1 MTVTDSIG
9 DMLTRIR
16 NSLAMGYDDVVVPS
30 SRLKEAI
37 ARVLQSEGYI
47 YGYEIVNDGSF
58 PVLRIHL
65 KYTDDEQPVLR
76 GLERVSKPGCRI
88 YTKKRDI
95 PWVKVGL
102 GNVILSTPQGV
113 MTGREARRVGV
124 GGEILCKVW

>member
-1 MTVTDSIG
+1 MTVTDKVG

-16 NSLAMGYDDVVVPS
+16 NSLAMGYDDVVLPS

-47 YGYEIVNDGSF
+47 HGYEIVSDGSF
-58 PVLRIHL
+58 PVLRIYL
-65 KYTDDEQPVLR
+65 KYTEDEQPVLR
-76 GLERVSKPGCRI
+76 GLERVSKPGQRI
-88 YTKKRDI
+88 YTKKGDI
-95 PWVKVGL
+95 PWVKAGL

-124 GGEILCKVW
+124 GGEILCKIW

>member
-1 MTVTDSIG
+1 MTVTDSVG

-16 NSLAMGYDDVVVPS
+16 NSLAMGYDDVVIPS

-37 ARVLQSEGYI
+37 ARVLQSEGFVH
-47 YGYEIVNDGSF
+47 GYEIVSDGSF
-58 PVLRIHL
+58 PVLRIYL
-65 KYTDDEQPVLR
+65 KYTEDEQPVLR

-88 YTKKRDI
+88 YTKKGDI
-95 PWVKVGL
+95 PWVKSGL

-113 MTGREARRVGV
+113 MTGKEARRVGV

>member
-1 MTVTDSIG
+1 MTVTDSVG

-16 NSLAMGYDDVVVPS
+16 NSLAMGYDDVIIPS

-47 YGYEIVNDGSF
+47 YGYEVVRDGSY
-58 PVLRIHL
+58 PVLRVHL
-65 KYTDDEQPVLR
+65 KYTEDEEPVLR

-88 YTKKRDI
+88 YTKKKDI
-95 PWVKVGL
+95 PWVKAGL

>member
-1 MTVTDSIG
+1 MTVTDSVG

-47 YGYEIVNDGSF
+47 HGYEIVSDGSF
-58 PVLRIHL
+58 PVLRIYL
-65 KYTDDEQPVLR
+65 KYTEDEQPVLR
-76 GLERVSKPGCRI
+76 GLERVSKPGQRI
-88 YTKKRDI
+88 YTKKQDI
-95 PWVKVGL
+95 PWVKAGL

-124 GGEILCKVW
+124 GGEILCKIW

>member
-16 NSLAMGYDDVVVPS
+16 NSLAIGYDDVVMPS
-30 SRLKEAI
+30 SGLKEAI

-47 YGYEIVNDGSF
+47 HGYEIVRDGSF
-58 PVLRIHL
+58 PVLRVHL
-65 KYTDDEQPVLR
+65 KYTEDEKPVLI

-95 PWVKVGL
+95 PWVKTGL